1 MMALHIHFVRLSDVA
16 LRCVPFAA
24 SFLETRVSHVSKIH
38 YIRTNHILPPL
49 SLIPNYT
56 PHQIIHSTE

>member
-24 SFLETRVSHVSKIH
+24 SFLETRVSHVSK
-38 YIRTNHILPPL
+38 
-49 SLIPNYT
+49 
-56 PHQIIHSTE
+56 